1 MKATAPPQ
9 PDKPPR
15 PPQLVKGCLYRG
27 PLLLGFD
34 PCFNPTVDTMPA
46 LNLEDLTFEQV
57 TEESWLPPTLLL
69 EFTAAD
75 KKTKVRLANYGSL
88 GLRGQAFQTWLPL
101 GSHATD
107 TMPKNIPHAP
117 FSKENPTRTFFVED
131 VNHWPPVPPLS
142 LEEVVIEAVDEPT
155 ARAIKEAGG
164 LPTKLLGGG
173 GQPSR
178 RARIAAD
185 MRIAQL
191 RSTLGVQDAKLQYMD
206 DEG

>member
-1 MKATAPPQ
+1 MQPLPLCLLSKKLKKA
-9 PDKPPR
+9 
-15 PPQLVKGCLYRG
+15 
-27 PLLLGFD
+27 
-34 PCFNPTVDTMPA
+34 
-46 LNLEDLTFEQV
+46 
-57 TEESWLPPTLLL
+57 
-69 EFTAAD
+69 AAQ
-75 KKTKVRLANYGSL
+75 GSL

-117 FSKENPTRTFFVED
+117 FSKENPTRTFFVEN
-131 VNHWPPVPPLS
+131 VKPPVPPLS

-164 LPTKLLGGG
+164 LPTKLLGGD

>member
-1 MKATAPPQ
+1 MQPLPLCLLSKKLKKA
-9 PDKPPR
+9 
-15 PPQLVKGCLYRG
+15 
-27 PLLLGFD
+27 
-34 PCFNPTVDTMPA
+34 
-46 LNLEDLTFEQV
+46 
-57 TEESWLPPTLLL
+57 
-69 EFTAAD
+69 AAQ
-75 KKTKVRLANYGSL
+75 GSL

-117 FSKENPTRTFFVED
+117 FSKENPTRTFFVD
-131 VNHWPPVPPLS
+131 NVKPPPLS

-164 LPTKLLGGG
+164 LPTKLLGGD

-178 RARIAAD
+178 RARITAD
-185 MRIAQL
+185 MRIEQL